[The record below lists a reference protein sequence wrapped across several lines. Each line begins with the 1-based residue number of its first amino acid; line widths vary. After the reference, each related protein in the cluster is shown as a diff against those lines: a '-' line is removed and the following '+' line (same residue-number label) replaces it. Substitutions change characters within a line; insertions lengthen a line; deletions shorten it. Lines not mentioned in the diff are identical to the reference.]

1 MAHVRLFRHYIHLPY
16 VILGLIDFLV
26 LVCAFMLAVFFKYFG
41 DLAFFREN
49 LQFLFPSAVVFALF
63 NLLVMVS
70 LGVHQSRIEDGM
82 SGMMLRTL
90 MALIISI
97 PLCGFGYLVASDQ
110 RHCVWFVFARGSAI
124 SLFRDCW

>member
-70 LGVHQSRIEDGM
+70 LGFIN
-82 SGMMLRTL
+82 L
-90 MALIISI
+90 A
-97 PLCGFGYLVASDQ
+97 
-110 RHCVWFVFARGSAI
+110 
-124 SLFRDCW
+124 